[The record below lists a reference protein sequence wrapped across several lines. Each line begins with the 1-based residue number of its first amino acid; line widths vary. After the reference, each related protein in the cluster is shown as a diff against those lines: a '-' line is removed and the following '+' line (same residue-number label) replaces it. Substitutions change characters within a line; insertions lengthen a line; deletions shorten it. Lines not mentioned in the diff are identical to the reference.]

1 MIPIVL
7 ARMDRFRSHLIMRRP
22 MKIVTVVSAHKP
34 FRHIRTLDLHQ
45 AAAAA
50 AVRPCV
56 YFCKR
61 TIYTRSAVA
70 DHVASILRSSPFAL
84 LVDLVSW
91 IVLHFSFQA
100 SSHSREHCRTR
111 ASKRAR
117 ARAMCLL
124 AAEFNRPS
132 LPLQFLSYFFVCRL
146 RSKRGQ

>member
-34 FRHIRTLDLHQ
+34 FRQIRTLDLHQ
-45 AAAAA
+45 AAAAVR
-50 AVRPCV
+50 VRPCV

-61 TIYTRSAVA
+61 TIYARSAVA
-70 DHVASILRSSPFAL
+70 DHVASPPSPFAL

-100 SSHSREHCRTR
+100 VIAASIVGHGR
-111 ASKRAR
+111 ANAR